1 MEDPEIKERI
11 EEFIYTL
18 INSGFTEVGED
29 ERMQYIYFY
38 AGTPKD
44 TKIFEKGNISV
55 WVYNENIN
63 KAEVYLNENQF
74 LGKRNFT
81 DFIYG

>member
-1 MEDPEIKERI
+1 MACGGKK
-11 EEFIYTL
+11 
-18 INSGFTEVGED
+18 SGS
-29 ERMQYIYFY
+29 
-38 AGTPKD
+38 K
-44 TKIFEKGNISV
+44 KGKVSI

-74 LGKRNFT
+74 LGSRNFT

>member
-1 MEDPEIKERI
+1 MKYLTVKDRI
-11 EEFIYTL
+11 DTFICAL
-18 INSGFTEVGED
+18 KDNGFTEID
-29 ERMQYIYFY
+29 EQLRMQRIYFY
-38 AGTPKD
+38 AGTPED
-44 TKIFEKGNISV
+44 TRIFENGNISI

-74 LGKRNFT
+74 LGSRNFT